1 MLKKDF
7 NFLLKLMK
15 ENAGWQFDEKNYFVI
30 EKKIA
35 NFIRGKN
42 YGSEEDLINE
52 LRTGNRTLINQVVET
67 IAFSDTMF
75 FRDAEVFADFKNKVL
90 PKLKDKCRSRK
101 EINVWS
107 VGCSSGQETYSIAI
121 IFDKCKKNFQNWKIN
136 ISGSD
141 ISVVAINK
149 SQRGLYNNFEIQTGL
164 SIDDILEYFE
174 INREQWLA
182 KDIIRHKVDFRHYN
196 VLDDIAGTNKFEV
209 IFCRNLLK
217 YFDTEHQDEILKRL
231 SERQPQGGYLIL
243 GKNEKIPALDKYYYP
258 ASGMSDI
265 YIAIGKQQAETVFNG
280 NISISAPAKNDDKEQ
295 MPSFTRPKEF
305 IR

>member
-7 NFLLKLMK
+7 EFLLKLMK
-15 ENAGWQFDEKNYFVI
+15 ENAGWHFDEKSYFII

-42 YGSEEDLINE
+42 FGSEEDLIDE
-52 LRTGNRTLINQVVET
+52 LMLGNNRNLINQVVEAV
-67 IAFSDTMF
+67 AFSDTMF

-107 VGCSSGQETYSIAI
+107 IGCSSGQETYSIAI
-121 IFDKCKKNFQNWKIN
+121 IFDKYKKMFQNWKIN

-141 ISVVAINK
+141 ISIVAINK

-164 SIDDILEYFE
+164 NIEDILEYF
-174 INREQWLA
+174 NHNGDQWTA
-182 KDIIRHKVDFRHYN
+182 KDFLRQKVDFRHYN
-196 VLDDIAGTNKFEV
+196 ILDEITGTNKFEV

-217 YFDTEHQDEILKRL
+217 YFDKEHQDEILKKL

-258 ASGMSDI
+258 ASGINDI
-265 YIAIGKQQAETVFNG
+265 YLAIGKQQTETVFNG
-280 NISISAPAKNDDKEQ
+280 NISISSPANNDEEEQ

-305 IR
+305 I